1 MLIESNLKHVGKSL
15 IKSLQSEVGAK
26 YYETSSKTGQGV
38 TRMFTDIAHDF
49 RFHEMET
56 EGQYF
61 LLFDPFTKLMSVP
74 LPFVTT
80 ETNGQK
86 LKKDDK
92 VKEYRCYP
100 CI

>member
-1 MLIESNLKHVGKSL
+1 MLIESNLKHVGRSL

-61 LLFDPFTKLMSVP
+61 LLFDPFTKLMSF
-74 LPFVTT
+74 PFPFCYNRNKWSKT
-80 ETNGQK
+80 EKG
-86 LKKDDK
+86 
-92 VKEYRCYP
+92 
-100 CI
+100 

>member
-61 LLFDPFTKLMSVP
+61 LVFDPFTKTDVYSS
-74 LPFVTT
+74 PFLLQ
-80 ETNGQK
+80 QK
-86 LKKDDK
+86 QM
-92 VKEYRCYP
+92 VKN
-100 CI
+100 